1 MKVRFTHCLVII
13 SVQPAV
19 KSTLVGTEVRAATVE
34 SSMEVPRKTKNDSA
48 SPLLG
53 LYLEKTMIQKDTCIP
68 VFITAL
74 LTIARTWK
82 QPKDV
87 STEERLRSLAHRHS
101 GASLRHKRDRKDAI
115 CSNVDG
121 PRDEHNE

>member
-1 MKVRFTHCLVII
+1 
-13 SVQPAV
+13 
-19 KSTLVGTEVRAATVE
+19 
-34 SSMEVPRKTKNDSA
+34 MEVPRKTKNDSA

-74 LTIARTWK
+74 LTIARTGK

-87 STEERLRSLAHRHS
+87 STEERLEVWPLGTV
-101 GASLRHKRDRKDAI
+101 GASSLTKETERMPF

-121 PRDEHNE
+121 PKMSIMNEPVRQRQAP